1 MKGLG
6 TMDLFCLR
14 DLCTAKVH
22 PQDLFVRAPEIF
34 KMRTS
39 SLNVTL
45 FDENYHKFT
54 SNEIRKKH
62 FPWKVSGSDRC
73 GSVGEIS
80 VEKHME
86 TEMQEMVLYPLPE
99 TNRELAPAKFM
110 VGVNDIFP
118 FGAILAYLLGLL
130 HCSNFPKSTTDFGT
144 GVLTDLKRSSEKQHC
159 FFNSAIFWK
168 LYRVQTCKQKSTSF
182 LSWKISASYQSGTH
196 HSPIESFRISGQHY
210 RPVIWWDNTEPS

>member
-1 MKGLG
+1 MKGSG
-6 TMDLFCLR
+6 TMDLFCPR

-110 VGVNDIFP
+110 VGVNDIFSFWGN
-118 FGAILAYLLGLL
+118 FGLPSGAFALFQ
-130 HCSNFPKSTTDFGT
+130 FPEEHHRFWNWGFDRPEKKQRKTT
-144 GVLTDLKRSSEKQHC
+144 L
-159 FFNSAIFWK
+159 FF
-168 LYRVQTCKQKSTSF
+168 
-182 LSWKISASYQSGTH
+182 
-196 HSPIESFRISGQHY
+196 
-210 RPVIWWDNTEPS
+210 

>member
-1 MKGLG
+1 MKITTNSLPTRFAKNTFPGRLVVVTGVALLG
-6 TMDLFCLR
+6 RSQLKSTWKRRCKKWCFTPSLKL
-14 DLCTAKVH
+14 TGSWP
-22 PQDLFVRAPEIF
+22 PQNSWLESMTF
-34 KMRTS
+34 
-39 SLNVTL
+39 
-45 FDENYHKFT
+45 
-54 SNEIRKKH
+54 
-62 FPWKVSGSDRC
+62 
-73 GSVGEIS
+73 
-80 VEKHME
+80 
-86 TEMQEMVLYPLPE
+86 
-99 TNRELAPAKFM
+99 
-110 VGVNDIFP
+110 FP